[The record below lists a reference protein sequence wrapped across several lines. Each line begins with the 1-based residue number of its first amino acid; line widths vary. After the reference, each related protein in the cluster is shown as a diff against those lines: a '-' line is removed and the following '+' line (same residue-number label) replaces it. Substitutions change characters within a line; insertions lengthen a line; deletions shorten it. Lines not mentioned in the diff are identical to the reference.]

1 MEQTALMQ
9 TPQRRGYAYG
19 SAQKKVQFPRF
30 AEQSCKYLPA
40 VIFNEQRRFS
50 VVMNELQRP
59 CSPAWI
65 ELTPQGIRVFQP
77 RAAARRG
84 LVYCR
89 GQDQDWAGRTGFDA
103 PRQTEL
109 PVVP

>member
-1 MEQTALMQ
+1 MEQTALMK
-9 TPQRRGYAYG
+9 TLQRRGYADG
-19 SAQKKVQFPRF
+19 NAQKQVQFPRF
-30 AEQSCKYLPA
+30 AKQSRKHLPA

-50 VVMNELQRP
+50 VVMNELQGP

-65 ELTPQGIRVFQP
+65 ELTPQVIRVFQP

-89 GQDQDWAGRTGFDA
+89 GQDQDWAGRIGFGA